1 MLHYIIRQEIYT
13 DYSIKFE
20 LDVNYL
26 FELQDIQLLYGLQ
39 RQDVILKL
47 K

>member
-1 MLHYIIRQEIYT
+1 MNQYIMRQEIYT
-13 DYSIKFE
+13 FFGIKFE
-20 LDVNYL
+20 LDANYL

>member
-1 MLHYIIRQEIYT
+1 MYNQIIRQEISTY
-13 DYSIKFE
+13 YSIKFE